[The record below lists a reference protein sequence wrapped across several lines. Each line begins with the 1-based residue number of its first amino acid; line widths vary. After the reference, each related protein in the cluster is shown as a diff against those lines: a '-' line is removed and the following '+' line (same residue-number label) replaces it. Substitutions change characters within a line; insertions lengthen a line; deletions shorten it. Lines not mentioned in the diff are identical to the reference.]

1 MFPYDTSPSG
11 EDFLVQ
17 TRKAAQGIPIGIS
30 KPADATGVPD
40 GQSPL
45 GRGGA
50 KSAPEPSRLR
60 GGEVKRL
67 QRRRRKKDRRELE
80 ILIRD

>member
-11 EDFLVQ
+11 EDFSRQ
-17 TRKAAQGIPIGIS
+17 TRKAAQGISIGIA
-30 KPADATGVPD
+30 KTADEVTGAPG

-50 KSAPEPSRLR
+50 KPAPEPDQRE
-60 GGEVKRL
+60 GEVKRL
-67 QRRRRKKDRRELE
+67 ERRRKRNVASGWL
-80 ILIRD
+80 